1 MVYYILIPKTIEKSF
16 TTNLVGSYL
25 PIFLGTA
32 IHKITTWDAQ
42 PTQVVQR
49 LQLDEQRQRC
59 KQWTRRKEVGISPA
73 NMMYLQDMGPFLLG
87 IVYLF
92 VFFKLWFQ
100 RVISAVKVWNKATVW
115 WGEYTGMLWDSTPQ
129 RYNPMGTASKN
140 PLFINVLVC
149 FSLLKSLFTA
159 SSH

>member
-1 MVYYILIPKTIEKSF
+1 MVYYILIPKKIEKKTF

-25 PIFLGTA
+25 LIFLGTA
-32 IHKITTWDAQ
+32 IHNIRIYIYIQYHKITTWDAQ

-92 VFFKLWFQ
+92 VFFLI
-100 RVISAVKVWNKATVW
+100 VISACDFGFVKVWNKATVW
-115 WGEYTGMLWDSTPQ
+115 WGEYTGMWWDSTPQ
-129 RYNPMGTASKN
+129 RYNRITPWEPPQKK
-140 PLFINVLVC
+140 PQ
-149 FSLLKSLFTA
+149 
-159 SSH
+159 